1 MKGVQHASTTLQL
14 GSAARDKLMHDDTEL
29 RGQKESLCL
38 TTCSTL
44 HWFLRGPSHQP
55 LPTAL
60 HPTLAALLQSG
71 SSLHSAL
78 PHHSHGKPTASKS
91 KLQKAAK

>member
-1 MKGVQHASTTLQL
+1 MKGVQHASTALQL

-29 RGQKESLCL
+29 RGQKESLCP
-38 TTCSTL
+38 
-44 HWFLRGPSHQP
+44 LRGPSHQP